1 MAIDIRGSACC
12 GIRSVSLFFVVVV
25 VVVVVAVAV
34 VVGGD
39 VEVSVVAEFR
49 QRWM

>member
-12 GIRSVSLFFVVVV
+12 GIRSVSLFFVVV

>member
-12 GIRSVSLFFVVVV
+12 GIRSVSLFFV

>member
-12 GIRSVSLFFVVVV
+12 GIRSVSLFF
-25 VVVVVAVAV
+25 VVAVAV

>member
-12 GIRSVSLFFVVVV
+12 GIRSVSLFF
-25 VVVVVAVAV
+25 VVVVAVAV